1 MGRRQYNQPQGNNP
15 RSTEPAAPNLDV
27 IMSGSEVE
35 SAHEIVKAAQA
46 WGYYLKQQELKSS
59 QIRSIFGEVR
69 RIEMGWPVDTVNS
82 AAERALILLKP
93 KLAYQA
99 ERDAEKNRKKQTEPV
114 RKLESI
120 LKPAIDMVQGDRS
133 RFQRFVDFF
142 EAILAYHK
150 DAGGE

>member
-1 MGRRQYNQPQGNNP
+1 MGRGQHPQQRGNAPQG
-15 RSTEPAAPNLDV
+15 SSEPAKPNLDK
-27 IMSGSEVE
+27 IMNGSDVE
-35 SAHEIVKAAQA
+35 SAREIVKAAQA
-46 WGYYLKQQELKSS
+46 WGKYLKDEKLTTA

-69 RIEMGWPVDTVNS
+69 RIEMGWPVNTVDQ

-99 ERDAEKNRKKQTEPV
+99 ERDAEKNRSQPV

-120 LKPAIDMVQGDRS
+120 LQPAIDMVQSDRA

-150 DAGGE
+150 AAGGK